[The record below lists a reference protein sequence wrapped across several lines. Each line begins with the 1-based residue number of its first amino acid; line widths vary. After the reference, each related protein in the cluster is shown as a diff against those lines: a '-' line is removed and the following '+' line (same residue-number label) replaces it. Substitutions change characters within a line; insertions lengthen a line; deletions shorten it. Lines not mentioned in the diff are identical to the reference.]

1 MLLLHGSSHLRP
13 RITARLPGET
23 MRRIPAR
30 PTSRWEFLKLASTF
44 SCSLPCMLCKHDG
57 QRCSRTV
64 CPEFAPQ
71 GWRTDGIRAA
81 VWGGGRAGGHVL
93 PQAGPQG
100 PGGQQAAHLEDVVI
114 VGEPAHVAEGRVAA
128 AAAKQGQTTDARGH
142 ERLGGA
148 RQQL

>member
-1 MLLLHGSSHLRP
+1 MTGSGAAEQCAPSLRH
-13 RITARLPGET
+13 RGGGRTEYE
-23 MRRIPAR
+23 R
-30 PTSRWEFLKLASTF
+30 PF
-44 SCSLPCMLCKHDG
+44 G
-57 QRCSRTV
+57 
-64 CPEFAPQ
+64 
-71 GWRTDGIRAA
+71 
-81 VWGGGRAGGHVL
+81 GGGRAGGHVL